1 MIKSRIMRWIKHVSL
16 IGEMRS
22 SHNTLAGK
30 RERKKPLG
38 RPGRRLEGNIK
49 MDVREI
55 GWESVDWMDV
65 AQNRDHGNETLG
77 FRKGE
82 EFLGYFGVV
91 YCSLLRWIVILCSYC
106 YCYYYDNYHYHYH

>member
-1 MIKSRIMRWIKHVSL
+1 MKSRIMRWIKHVSH
-16 IGEMRS
+16 IEEMRN

-77 FRKGE
+77 SVKVKN
-82 EFLGYFGVV
+82 FLA
-91 YCSLLRWIVILCSYC
+91 ILA
-106 YCYYYDNYHYHYH
+106 